1 MLESIGDE
9 STVDDLEGKRYYVQT
24 YELRMMAYT
33 LEEDKFEIRPGLERA
48 ILSYEV
54 ETKRPKVVTKFIKDE
69 SQNDKTINLIIQF
82 LVGSPTTVTFVADSF
97 ANFTSIDTD
106 NISNIT
112 IYVNNIPVTLP
123 FFLNMDD
130 VVGISIVRAN
140 SGQMSE
146 IILRGTVP
154 L

>member
-9 STVDDLEGKRYYVQT
+9 STVDDLDGKRYYVQT

-33 LEEDKFEIRPGLERA
+33 LDEDKFEIRPGLERA

-54 ETKRPKVVTKFIKDE
+54 ESKRPKVVTKFIKDE
-69 SQNDKTINLIIQF
+69 SQNDKTINLIVQF
-82 LVGSPTTVTFVADSF
+82 LVGSPTTVTFVADSL
-97 ANFTSIDTD
+97 ANFTSIDTN

-112 IYVNNIPVTLP
+112 IYVNSVPVTLP
-123 FFLNMDD
+123 FYLTFDD
-130 VVGISIVRAN
+130 VVGISIVRAD